1 MSALYLDTSA
11 FVKLVVEEA
20 ESAAVATLL
29 RERGSRRVASALLRT
44 ESLRA
49 VRHLGPEAL
58 AMVREG
64 LRRVD
69 LIAIDDRILD
79 ATGILEPHV
88 LPDARRDPPRG
99 RDGRWRRS
107 RGDRH
112 LRRAHGRGC
121 QAHGASDGHARLIR
135 SSNVRRRARR
145 SLPSSGSAA
154 RQLPTR

>member
-88 LPDARRDPPRG
+88 LRTLDAIHLATAMAV
-99 RDGRWRRS
+99 
-107 RGDRH
+107 GDDLEAIVTYDERMVE
-112 LRRAHGRGC
+112 A
-121 QAHGASDGHARLIR
+121 ARLM
-135 SSNVRRRARR
+135 
-145 SLPSSGSAA
+145 G
-154 RQLPTR
+154 LPTVTPG